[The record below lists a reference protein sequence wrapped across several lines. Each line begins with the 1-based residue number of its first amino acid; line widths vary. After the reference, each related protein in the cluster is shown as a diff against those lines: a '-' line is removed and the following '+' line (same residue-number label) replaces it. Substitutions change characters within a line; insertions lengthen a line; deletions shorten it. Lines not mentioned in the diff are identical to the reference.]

1 MSAAQGLYNTGQ
13 GYNAPGFDTYVP
25 MSAQTTAGLNNV
37 WGLSQQGNPLAG
49 QSMGAISGI
58 LSGDT
63 ANKYNQLY
71 SSTDNPHFA
80 AAVQGQSDQIAND
93 VQRQFGGLGRTGSA
107 ADTGALTSQLG
118 NFREQALS
126 NQWQQNVANQ
136 RGILSDQVQ
145 GQLGAV
151 AAAPGAYQQQYL
163 PAEAMGRV
171 GAAYEDL
178 GQRQLQ
184 SRLDAFN
191 TQQQSGWNRLN
202 AYNQAI
208 AGTGGAQTRFGSVQ
222 APNNFFGGLLGGAL
236 GGASI
241 GKQVG
246 GTTGAGYGA
255 LAGGALGGLGSL
267 FNF

>member
-1 MSAAQGLYNTGQ
+1 
-13 GYNAPGFDTYVP
+13 
-25 MSAQTTAGLNNV
+25 
-37 WGLSQQGNPLAG
+37 
-49 QSMGAISGI
+49 
-58 LSGDT
+58 
-63 ANKYNQLY
+63 
-71 SSTDNPHFA
+71 
-80 AAVQGQSDQIAND
+80 
-93 VQRQFGGLGRTGSA
+93 
-107 ADTGALTSQLG
+107 
-118 NFREQALS
+118 
-126 NQWQQNVANQ
+126 
-136 RGILSDQVQ
+136 
-145 GQLGAV
+145 
-151 AAAPGAYQQQYL
+151 
-163 PAEAMGRV
+163 MGRV

-222 APNNFFGGLLGGAL
+222 APNNVFGGLLGGAL